1 MLIHHLNV
9 GQGDAALIL
18 SPSGE
23 IAMIDSGRQGSCN
36 DTVAFVLEQGVS
48 HIDYHFAT
56 HYHADHIACLDDLVD
71 AGVTVGTCY
80 DHGGSFTTLTFQDY
94 IGACGGARQTAFKG
108 QVVGLG
114 AVTIEVVD
122 LNGAGLT
129 TSNENALSLVLK
141 VTYGSFNHVFA
152 GDLPGVNP
160 DVESI
165 VGPEVGD
172 VDVCKV
178 THHGS
183 KSSTTEP
190 WLNATDPEVCILSV
204 GNNPFGQPTSEA
216 LGRLHA
222 HGVEVYWTQAG
233 SGATPGSGD
242 HVCDG
247 DVRVIVE
254 LSGAYNIT
262 C

>member
-1 MLIHHLNV
+1 
-9 GQGDAALIL
+9 
-18 SPSGE
+18 
-23 IAMIDSGRQGSCN
+23 MIDNGRQGSCN
-36 DTVAFVLEQGVS
+36 DTVAYLSEQGITQ
-48 HIDYHFAT
+48 IDYHFAT
-56 HYHADHIACLDDLVD
+56 HYHADHISCLDDLVD

-80 DHGGSFTTLTFQDY
+80 DRGESFDTDTYEDY
-94 IGACGGARQTAFKG
+94 IGACGPARQTALKG
-108 QVVGLG
+108 QVVSLG

-141 VTYGSFNHVFA
+141 LTYGSFTHVFA
-152 GDLPGVNP
+152 GDIPGVSP
-160 DVESI
+160 DVESVI
-165 VGPEVGD
+165 GPEVGD

-183 KSSTTEP
+183 ETSTTDA
-190 WLNATDPEVCILSV
+190 WLDATDPEVCILSV
-204 GNNPFGQPTSEA
+204 GNNGFGHPTSEA

-222 HGVEVYWTQAG
+222 HGVEVYRTQTG
-233 SGATPGSGD
+233 SGATPGPAD

-247 DVRVIVE
+247 DVRVTVE
-254 LSGAYNIT
+254 PSGAYDIT